1 MIDPMV
7 FAFIIPAIFFGG
19 YASLFLKKGAE
30 KFTLNPKYIMKNI
43 TIFIGIF
50 FYGCSMILYIFA
62 LKYGELSVV
71 YPLTSFSY
79 ILVAIL
85 SVKKL
90 KEKMNK
96 FKWLGI
102 IFIILGSFLVVS

>member
-1 MIDPMV
+1 MINPMV
-7 FAFIIPAIFFGG
+7 FVFIIPAIFFGG

-30 KFTLNPKYIMKNI
+30 KFTLTPKHILKNI
-43 TIFIGIF
+43 NVFVGIF

-62 LKYGELSVV
+62 LKYGDLSVV

-96 FKWLGI
+96 HKWIGI
-102 IFIILGSFLVVS
+102 IFIIFGSFLVVS